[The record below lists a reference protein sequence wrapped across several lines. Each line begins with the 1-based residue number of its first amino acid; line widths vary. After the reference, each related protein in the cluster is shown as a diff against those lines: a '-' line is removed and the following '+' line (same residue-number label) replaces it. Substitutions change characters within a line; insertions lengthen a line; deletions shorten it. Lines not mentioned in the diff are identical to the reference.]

1 MGLYIGHMR
10 KCCRLSALLTIIDY
24 SPDTQQRPLSLSLF
38 LFHTISLCVSVYWWG
53 RRQWLSVL
61 WWLGE
66 QQAYGEVRQGTARPL
81 CLLWPTRY
89 TPLKE
94 NQSHH
99 TTDTYPPPFL
109 LSSLC
114 SSPLFYPHTQT
125 LYKMLLL
132 DCSLLSLHSSPYLMC
147 SVLKATW
154 LTLWSKCVFKCCMH
168 EFFSLIKSDE
178 YKHLRC
184 RIQVHSWAYNF
195 CFLHSCF
202 DVYSL
207 VLNETH
213 ANLVSMWLSALEVIC
228 VVMATCSQP
237 KKRGN

>member
-1 MGLYIGHMR
+1 MERSGRAPQEPSVCSGQPATPHWKKINP
-10 KCCRLSALLTIIDY
+10 II
-24 SPDTQQRPLSLSLF
+24 PQTHIPLPFFSLP
-38 LFHTISLCVSVYWWG
+38 CV
-53 RRQWLSVL
+53 L
-61 WWLGE
+61 
-66 QQAYGEVRQGTARPL
+66 
-81 CLLWPTRY
+81 
-89 TPLKE
+89 
-94 NQSHH
+94 
-99 TTDTYPPPFL
+99 L
-109 LSSLC
+109 LS
-114 SSPLFYPHTQT
+114 FIHTHTQT

-132 DCSLLSLHSSPYLMC
+132 GCSLLSLHSSPYLMR
-147 SVLKATW
+147 SVLNATW

-184 RIQVHSWAYNF
+184 RIQVHSWAQNF

-207 VLNETH
+207 VLNEKH
-213 ANLVSMWLSALEVIC
+213 ANLVSMWLSALEVIY

>member
-1 MGLYIGHMR
+1 MSIKEESKHFISEIFLFFQFFIKKKTLLFYCCHIFDRMGLYIGHMR

-114 SSPLFYPHTQT
+114 SSPLFYPHTHKPFIRCCYWT
-125 LYKMLLL
+125 ALY
-132 DCSLLSLHSSPYLMC
+132 
-147 SVLKATW
+147 
-154 LTLWSKCVFKCCMH
+154 
-168 EFFSLIKSDE
+168 
-178 YKHLRC
+178 
-184 RIQVHSWAYNF
+184 
-195 CFLHSCF
+195 
-202 DVYSL
+202 
-207 VLNETH
+207 
-213 ANLVSMWLSALEVIC
+213 
-228 VVMATCSQP
+228 
-237 KKRGN
+237 